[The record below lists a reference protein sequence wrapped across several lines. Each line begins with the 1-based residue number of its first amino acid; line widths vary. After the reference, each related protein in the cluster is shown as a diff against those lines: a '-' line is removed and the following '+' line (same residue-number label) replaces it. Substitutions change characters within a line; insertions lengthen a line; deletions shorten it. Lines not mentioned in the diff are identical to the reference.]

1 MYEYRQIP
9 HTNFS
14 KRNRERERERKRERV
29 KERERERERT
39 ETKKNFFR
47 TTRQEFVFNITMIA
61 GLKLTDQM

>member
-1 MYEYRQIP
+1 MRHIVRIP
-9 HTNFS
+9 TDTTHQFF
-14 KRNRERERERKRERV
+14 KKKERKRERV